1 MSRNTTTALKRTM
14 HPAFLSGV
22 LLSGVGIAFN
32 VSHGWS
38 LGGSDTL
45 RAGGMALAFL
55 GCIALKDSLLGKI
68 WVAIK
73 DRRFGLALM
82 CLLGFLL
89 GSTGSFIAAF
99 GSASEGREERADPRQ
114 AQIVAFKT
122 ASDAAK
128 DAEKRL
134 AELGRVPTA
143 AEAKA
148 SVSRLLNNVD
158 PGIAKRTAG
167 CTNVDGNGAGKKVI
181 AVNREACQPVIEAQ
195 AIVAK
200 AAEAEGLRAKLDTA
214 RETIS
219 KGAPK
224 ASDPLVANVSALW
237 AKITGSTGE
246 IDVGAILSLMVAM
259 IVELGAPISW
269 AIWQM
274 SVPATVSRPETIA
287 NFATVAERLPS
298 DLDVFRA
305 QLSAPLPS
313 IQGPTVS
320 EFLAAQLPENEPPQ
334 PPKGGRK
341 VKKVSENV
349 VQFPA
354 KHPAIA
360 ALESVGGSVDSNR
373 ELARLM
379 GVCDAESSKRV
390 REVMALLEIQRVGK
404 EKRIAIRSA

>member
-73 DRRFGLALM
+73 DRRFGLAAM

-158 PGIAKRTAG
+158 PSIAKRTAG

-200 AAEAEGLRAKLDTA
+200 ASEAEGLRAKLDTA

-224 ASDPLVANVSALW
+224 AADPLVTNVSALW

-246 IDVGAILSLMVAM
+246 IDVGAILSLIVAL

-274 SVPATVSRPETIA
+274 SAPATVSKLETVEMLPDPVTGTTTDSADLIA
-287 NFATVAERLPS
+287 FKRQLMSPLPDRYGKSVAEVVGIDQTPHDPNGGGKR
-298 DLDVFRA
+298 
-305 QLSAPLPS
+305 
-313 IQGPTVS
+313 
-320 EFLAAQLPENEPPQ
+320 
-334 PPKGGRK
+334 GRK
-341 VKKVSENV
+341 RSPQVVDFVKRFREVNGRDPRIPEMRE
-349 VQFPA
+349 QFPQLDKATLWRNA
-354 KHPAIA
+354 KFA
-360 ALESVGGSVDSNR
+360 
-373 ELARLM
+373 
-379 GVCDAESSKRV
+379 
-390 REVMALLEIQRVGK
+390 
-404 EKRIAIRSA
+404 